1 MRRQNASKAL
11 SEIPPKMRSE
21 LRDFPN
27 SASDGLG
34 AAVGIDVVVMARAD
48 EIGRRCLSFQ
58 DNTCE
63 LLLRG
68 RGYLESKS
76 VEF

>member
-27 SASDGLG
+27 FASDELG
-34 AAVGIDVVVMARAD
+34 MAGGIDVVVMTRTD
-48 EIGRRCLSFQ
+48 KIGLSCLSFQ

-63 LLLRG
+63 L
-68 RGYLESKS
+68 
-76 VEF
+76 